1 MQDCMQHEKKLWIK
15 VLKPKLILK
24 RKWLIREST
33 QLSKKWHSIDINFSF
48 YKNSFLQWTFWN
60 VLIFLFLVWRVYV
73 RIDFTNYHH
82 SIIYVKNKYPKILW
96 PFFETF
102 IIISI
107 FLKNN
112 FKNKIKSLLI
122 PENLFSFQNFSTK
135 FNYFFIFI

>member
-33 QLSKKWHSIDINFSF
+33 QLLKEWRKKVSISTHAIDINFSF
-48 YKNSFLQWTFWN
+48 YNNSFLQWTFWN
-60 VLIFLFLVWRVYV
+60 VLNFLFLVWRVYV

-107 FLKNN
+107 FYRN
-112 FKNKIKSLLI
+112 
-122 PENLFSFQNFSTK
+122 QNFIMFLQLCLVLILK
-135 FNYFFIFI
+135 HNDIYI